1 MSILSEALK
10 AFSQQLDDD
19 KNYYKNSEYNKQS
32 RREFNMIDICNEIES
47 NYSIIRN
54 KRKNK

>member
-10 AFSQQLDDD
+10 AFSDQLDND
-19 KNYYKNSEYNKQS
+19 KEYYKNSEYNKQS

-47 NYSIIRN
+47 NYNIIRN

>member
-47 NYSIIRN
+47 NYNIIRN

>member
-32 RREFNMIDICNEIES
+32 RREFNMIDICNELES
-47 NYSIIRN
+47 NYNIIRN

>member
-47 NYSIIRN
+47 NYN
-54 KRKNK
+54 KMKQKKK